1 MIHFTNPGAAGLIP
15 EFFSEHDPRSA
26 REQLHENYAHGGGVR
41 PFQGFTLQS
50 WQSPGEAHLTYPG
63 DPPMR
68 EVSRATLRDETIILF
83 DYSWLAIIQPSGD
96 HIITRVD

>member
-1 MIHFTNPGAAGLIP
+1 MIHFTNSRAVGYIP
-15 EFFSEHDPRSA
+15 EFFSENDPRSA

-41 PFQGFTLQS
+41 PFPGFTLQS
-50 WQSPGEAHLTYPG
+50 WQSPGEAYLSYPG

-68 EVSRATLRDETIILF
+68 EVSRATLRDETIIVF